1 MEELLTGI
9 SALLISGVST
19 AAQLLALLYG
29 DVSTPGGGR
38 GHVCK
43 TQTTIL
49 WLLRG

>member
-29 DVSTPGGGR
+29 DVSTPGGGGDMSAKHR
-38 GHVCK
+38 QQFCDY
-43 TQTTIL
+43 
-49 WLLRG
+49 